1 MIDNSACGAPRTP
14 RAYRTCIRRLNTLST
29 TIYHNPR
36 CSKSRKTL
44 ELLREHGI
52 EPDIVEYLGS
62 PPDAQTLRAVLQALG
77 MQASALIRT
86 GEADFAESGLNLDS
100 ATEAQILAAISRYP
114 KLLQRPIV
122 VTAKGAVIG
131 RPPENVL
138 DIIG

>member
-1 MIDNSACGAPRTP
+1 M
-14 RAYRTCIRRLNTLST
+14 ST

-44 ELLREHGI
+44 ELLRERGI
-52 EPDIVEYLGS
+52 KPDIVEYLRS
-62 PPDAQTLRAVLQALG
+62 PPDAQTLRSVLQVLG
-77 MQASALIRT
+77 LPASALIRT
-86 GEADFAESGLNLDS
+86 GETEFAESGLNLDV
-100 ATEAQILAAISRYP
+100 ATEAQIFAAISRYP